1 MTVPSIPES
10 STAASSIPESSTA
23 TTSPQVILMGTNNN
37 NQHQSL
43 IAINSTQVPIKLTKG
58 GNYAAWRSQFENLF
72 PGYGLMGYLDGTK
85 PCPPATIA
93 ASTST
98 EQPSANP
105 DHQIWLSWNK
115 LEATY
120 ANRSNIRKLGL
131 LDSLTNV
138 TLADKSVADYMQGI
152 KNILNNLELI
162 GHPVDDGAI
171 VIHTLNGLRPAY
183 LPLASAILARDT
195 PITFEELYDKLLDH
209 EAFIQRD
216 KAKKAVVTTPT
227 KAANTGPRNSNNTPL
242 KISGVS
248 PPTIIAL
255 GLYVNFVTKLAIQ
268 LGFVAHAHL
277 QDPKHSLK
285 QITCPPSNQT
295 LAPTGFLTQDLT
307 IGASLVRG
315 RNKGNL
321 YVWPLFNPVRQSA
334 SSAHLFSASLQSSV
348 SFLAW
353 HCRLGHLSLQVLQN
367 LVSS

>member
-72 PGYGLMGYLDGTK
+72 SGYGLMGYLDGTK

-98 EQPSANP
+98 EQPSANH
-105 DHQIWLSWNK
+105 DHQIWLCQDRLLLHAIQVSCMAWNK

-152 KNILNNLELI
+152 KNILDNLKLI

-183 LPLASAILARDT
+183 LPLASVIRARDT
-195 PITFEELYDKLLDH
+195 PITFEELYDKLLNH

-216 KAKKAVVTTPT
+216 KAKKGNLVVTQGNSSTHGTTNFHSHQPSLGSFPTGSRSYHSNQGSQYRPTQQQQYTPQNQWRLT
-227 KAANTGPRNSNNTPL
+227 SYNNSSGPICQL
-242 KISGVS
+242 CDKIGHTTRVCCSR
-248 PPTIIAL
+248 
-255 GLYVNFVTKLAIQ
+255 
-268 LGFVAHAHL
+268 
-277 QDPKHSLK
+277 
-285 QITCPPSNQT
+285 PPSGSQT
-295 LAPTGFLTQDLT
+295 
-307 IGASLVRG
+307 
-315 RNKGNL
+315 
-321 YVWPLFNPVRQSA
+321 
-334 SSAHLFSASLQSSV
+334 
-348 SFLAW
+348 
-353 HCRLGHLSLQVLQN
+353 
-367 LVSS
+367 